1 MKDLELTILLP
12 CLNEE
17 KTIKKCIKEA
27 KSFLNDFSITGEI
40 LIADNGSTDNSC
52 LIAKKEGVRLI
63 KVKKKGYGN
72 ALREGFK
79 KARGKYIIMAD
90 SDFSYDLYNLNQFI
104 KYLREGYDLV
114 MGNRFKG
121 KIEKGA
127 MPFLNRYLGNPLL
140 SKYAK
145 IKFPCQVNDFH
156 CGLRGFPKEKI
167 LNLDLKSEGMELA
180 SEIVIKSVLKQYKMI
195 EIPITLRNNKIKRK
209 PHLRP
214 IRDGLRHIKLIKEV
228 KNNSLKY
235 LK

>member
-127 MPFLNRYLGNPLL
+127 MPFLNR
-140 SKYAK
+140 
-145 IKFPCQVNDFH
+145 
-156 CGLRGFPKEKI
+156 
-167 LNLDLKSEGMELA
+167 
-180 SEIVIKSVLKQYKMI
+180 
-195 EIPITLRNNKIKRK
+195 
-209 PHLRP
+209 
-214 IRDGLRHIKLIKEV
+214 
-228 KNNSLKY
+228 
-235 LK
+235 